1 MDQDP
6 PQARTT
12 NPRDTRTGPCPSH
25 TAMDTAASRPS
36 YGRRRPVGQ
45 NPFTE
50 SKPYAEP
57 GSHAADQA
65 MGGLVV
71 FEILAAQAAD
81 RDQAVGAGLIQ
92 GDEQAKAGHTVDPAG
107 EAGADPPILRRV

>member
-57 GSHAADQA
+57 GSHAADHHRA
-65 MGGLVV
+65 PIRSSSRTVSVGDARRSNR
-71 FEILAAQAAD
+71 IAPRNPRSRSHCASSRARACRYSSRWYATPAD
-81 RDQAVGAGLIQ
+81 
-92 GDEQAKAGHTVDPAG
+92 
-107 EAGADPPILRRV
+107 